1 MTVRG
6 HLHERCPDQARGAS
20 GGIKVLQ
27 KYILFI
33 YIIRFDSGPRHSGAA
48 AGAHT
53 PDKAAAVCR
62 SPHGAC
68 GLRPLSRGRRRNEK
82 LQMVL
87 DRPGMS
93 ALMVDRIFLDC
104 RRGVGLY
111 AAAVEKTIQRMKGGQ
126 RWEGREIHLGHAY
139 TAGGGSCGSGQ
150 RQAET
155 CR

>member
-68 GLRPLSRGRRRNEK
+68 GLRPLSRERRRKMEVA
-82 LQMVL
+82 LFVAGVSAGMVL
-87 DRPGMS
+87 QRV
-93 ALMVDRIFLDC
+93 LT
-104 RRGVGLY
+104 
-111 AAAVEKTIQRMKGGQ
+111 KTIYSHPWTICANCEYRNKH
-126 RWEGREIHLGHAY
+126 EIPCLQKRKKL
-139 TAGGGSCGSGQ
+139 SPMENSFKD
-150 RQAET
+150 
-155 CR
+155 